1 VSRIFL
7 ISTNTCCSPYPV
19 YPLGMATVAS
29 ALIHAGHCVHQ
40 FDWLVANRD
49 EKLLERAIAA
59 FGPDVVAVSIRNI
72 DPVDSLAESDD
83 IWELK
88 EDRNVI
94 ALVRR
99 LTSVPVIIG
108 GPAVSILPRPV
119 CKYVGADLAVVG
131 EGEHSIVDAIK
142 AVLENRSTP
151 PIWSAAHKQPCD
163 QEQSSPCFDESL
175 VAYYRDRSGI
185 IGLQSK
191 RGCPYHCCYCGY
203 PKIEGTI
210 VRHRPVE
217 AVVAD
222 LERLKHDFQ
231 VDTVFFV
238 DSVFNDSNDY
248 YLKLVEEIAVRNIG
262 IKWAAYMSPHGLTK
276 EAVTLCKRAGLYA
289 VELGT
294 DAATDIT
301 LEAMG
306 KPFRWDDVKQTNQL
320 LVQAGVACAHFVIFG
335 GPEETEATVQQ
346 GLDNI
351 AGLEHCVVIGFSGI
365 RIYPDTLIHKR
376 ALKEGYLRQTDSL
389 LKPVYYISPKVDKT
403 WMDNHIAQ
411 SWARRRDRVFPP
423 SKGQRMVETLRALGY
438 KGLLWERIISSQ
450 SAQI

>member
-1 VSRIFL
+1 
-7 ISTNTCCSPYPV
+7 
-19 YPLGMATVAS
+19 MATVAG

-49 EKLLERAIAA
+49 EKLLERAIAE

-72 DPVDSLAESDD
+72 DPADSLAESDD
-83 IWELK
+83 IREL
-88 EDRNVI
+88 EDEKNVI
-94 ALVRR
+94 SLIRR
-99 LTSVPVIIG
+99 LASVPVIIG
-108 GPAVSILPRPV
+108 GPAVSILPDPI

-131 EGEHSIVDAIK
+131 EGEQSIVDAIK
-142 AVLENRSTP
+142 AVLGKKSSSS
-151 PIWSAAHKQPCD
+151 IWSAANKQLCD
-163 QEQSSPCFDESL
+163 EEQGSPYFDESL
-175 VAYYRDRSGI
+175 VAYYREKSGI

-203 PKIEGTI
+203 PKIEGVV

-217 AVVAD
+217 AVIAD
-222 LERLKHDFQ
+222 LERLKHDFK

-238 DSVFNDSNDY
+238 DSVFNDPDDY
-248 YLKLVEEIAVRNIG
+248 YLKLAEAIAARNLG

-294 DAATDIT
+294 DAAADIT
-301 LEAMG
+301 LEAMC
-306 KPFRWDDVKQTNQL
+306 KPFKWDDVKQTNEL

-335 GPEETEATVQQ
+335 GPEETEVTVRQ

-351 AGLEHCVVIGFSGI
+351 AGLENCVVMGFSGI

-376 ALKEGYLRQTDSL
+376 AMKEGFVKQTDSL
-389 LKPVYYISPKVDKT
+389 LKPVYYTSPKVDKT
-403 WMDNHIAQ
+403 WMDNYITQ

-423 SKGQRMVETLRALGY
+423 SKGQRIVETLRSLGY
-438 KGLLWERIISSQ
+438 KGLLWERMISPQ
-450 SAQI
+450 SAKI

>member
-1 VSRIFL
+1 
-7 ISTNTCCSPYPV
+7 
-19 YPLGMATVAS
+19 MATVAS
-29 ALIHAGHCVHQ
+29 VLIHAGHCVHQ

-72 DPVDSLAESDD
+72 DPADSLAESDD
-83 IWELK
+83 IQELK
-88 EDRNVI
+88 GDRNVI

-142 AVLENRSTP
+142 TVLGNRSTP

-163 QEQSSPCFDESL
+163 QDQSSPCFDQSL

-238 DSVFNDSNDY
+238 DSVFNDPNDY

-262 IKWAAYMSPHGLTK
+262 IKWAAYMSPHGLTR

-351 AGLEHCVVIGFSGI
+351 AGIEHCVVLGFSGI
-365 RIYPDTLIHKR
+365 RIYPGTLIRKR

-411 SWARRRDRVFPP
+411 SWAHRRDRVFPP
-423 SKGQRMVETLRALGY
+423 SKGQRVVETLRALGY
-438 KGLLWERIISSQ
+438 KGLLWERMISSQ
-450 SAQI
+450 SAKI